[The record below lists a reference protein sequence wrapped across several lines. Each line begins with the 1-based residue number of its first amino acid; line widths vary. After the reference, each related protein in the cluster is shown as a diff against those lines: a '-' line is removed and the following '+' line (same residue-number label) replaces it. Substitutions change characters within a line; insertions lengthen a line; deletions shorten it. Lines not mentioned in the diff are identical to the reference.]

1 MSYLK
6 HFFRRW
12 LVDTRDPIWL
22 MGILMVTVAATHK
35 PPESEAAL
43 IKIDDRDS
51 FECPDSGC
59 WWMVRYD
66 MTWTELARR
75 IEADPAKLRVDNP
88 QVSRDVVGRGQLIR
102 LRTSSKAAQ

>member
-1 MSYLK
+1 MSFPK

-22 MGILMVTVAATHK
+22 LGMLMVVFAVTHK

-43 IKIDDRDS
+43 IKIDDRDD

-59 WWMVRYD
+59 WWKVRSD
-66 MTWTELARR
+66 SSWTELAQR
-75 IEADPAKLRVDNP
+75 IGADPAKLKADNP
-88 QVSRDVVGRGQLIR
+88 QVSRDVVEAGQLLR
-102 LRTSSKAAQ
+102 LRSSSKAPH

>member
-1 MSYLK
+1 MSGFKSFLK
-6 HFFRRW
+6 RW

-22 MGILMVTVAATHK
+22 LGIVLVTFAATHK

-59 WWMVRYD
+59 WWKVRSD
-66 MTWTELARR
+66 MTWAELAQR
-75 IEADPAKLRVDNP
+75 INADPIRLQADNP
-88 QVSRDVVGRGQLIR
+88 QVSRGVVQAGQLIR